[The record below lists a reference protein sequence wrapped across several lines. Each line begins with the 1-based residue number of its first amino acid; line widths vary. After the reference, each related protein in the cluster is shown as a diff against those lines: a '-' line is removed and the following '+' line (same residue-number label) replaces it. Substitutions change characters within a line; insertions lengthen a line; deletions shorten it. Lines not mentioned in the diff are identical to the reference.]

1 MFRSILAVLLL
12 TVPAAAAMGQTE
24 ETSQQA
30 QMGEWGL
37 AQMPNGCMLQATSP
51 QGTMLSIWAFAGEA
65 KLGFLLQNRGWE
77 NLRDGQSYKLNLG
90 FDGGGSLPVEA
101 TARREIDS
109 DGPGFFFSVEP
120 GARAGSGFLDGFSSS
135 RGMVIS
141 RDGQRVDTLPIGGG
155 RSAMTALAHCLS
167 ERWAE
172 ASEMDPGAATTEPAS
187 VESAPRI

>member
-1 MFRSILAVLLL
+1 MCRSVLAILLL
-12 TVPAAAAMGQTE
+12 TAPAAAAMGQTE
-24 ETSQQA
+24 ETRAKQE
-30 QMGEWGL
+30 MGEWGL
-37 AQMPNGCMLQATSP
+37 AKMPNGCMLQATSP

-65 KLGFLLQNRGWE
+65 KLGFLLQNRDWE

-101 TARREIDS
+101 TARREIDL

-135 RGMVIS
+135 RGMVII

-172 ASEMDPGAATTEPAS
+172 APDMDPAS
-187 VESAPRI
+187 LESAPRI